1 MHNSLRLTRY
11 ILATIFFSSACVL
24 SLTGCEDNS
33 RSATSSSSDVAS
45 EGSEGELSS
54 AVEDASAL
62 TSAGATVEHKAGM
75 LSAVAFREVPMDD
88 SLASRLPQFDSLEN
102 LTILESNMTDE
113 GWASVGKLASLRQ
126 LDLRGCAVNNEQLK
140 LAVSGMPKLRAL
152 RLSGKNGQT
161 SVDDTGL
168 EVFSRCPELTA
179 LAIDYLW
186 VTTEGVKHLADN
198 HRLAEFYAAG
208 TALDDE
214 AAEILS
220 HLPKLK
226 KLRLAAST
234 VGTAGLEAL
243 TKLELSELDISECS
257 QISDE
262 SMEPIGRMADLQRL
276 NLWRDSV
283 GDPGLEHLAELK
295 NMQWL
300 NLDNTHLTDAGLPH
314 LSEMT
319 KLTFLHLG
327 STAITDQGM
336 ETFPDLPL
344 LRDLK
349 VTRTAVTEKGV
360 VAVKKKIPD
369 VDVQLLYVE
378 GE

>member
-1 MHNSLRLTRY
+1 MHNSLRQLRY
-11 ILATIFFSSACVL
+11 IFATIFLFSASVL
-24 SLTGCEDNS
+24 SLTGCADNS
-33 RSATSSSSDVAS
+33 RSATSSSSEAAS
-45 EGSEGELSS
+45 EGEVTS
-54 AVEDASAL
+54 AAEDASAL
-62 TSAGATVEHKAGM
+62 TTAGATVEHKSGKVS
-75 LSAVAFREVPMDD
+75 LVAFRDVPIDD
-88 SLASRLPQFDSLEN
+88 SLASKLPQFASLEN

-113 GWASVGKLASLRQ
+113 GWASIGKLATLRQ

-161 SVDDTGL
+161 SVDDAGL
-168 EVFSRCPELTA
+168 EVLSRCPELTA

-186 VTTEGVKHLADN
+186 VTSEGVKHLAGN
-198 HRLAEFYAAG
+198 QQLAEFYAAG

-234 VGTAGLEAL
+234 VGTAGLEAF
-243 TKLELSELDISECS
+243 TKLQLSELDISECS

-262 SMEPIGRMADLQRL
+262 SMEPVGRMAALQRL

-283 GDPGLEHLAELK
+283 GDSGVKQLAGLK

-336 ETFPDLPL
+336 ADFPELPE

-349 VTRTAVTEKGV
+349 VTRTAVTEEGV
-360 VAVKKKIPD
+360 AAVKKKIPG
-369 VDVQLLYVE
+369 VEVQLLYVE